1 MISACELSPSFT
13 LPVPRLQHPGLVEKK
28 IFPAVTAS
36 PGHADT
42 TTSHAGPLQRGRH
55 FTFNYRTVNYI
66 KLDIDFISN
75 FINFSLHRY
84 EQSCSQDPD
93 TKSCAA
99 PLPQCRDAMVEILG
113 TDLRTNCA
121 CAGTAGDFRELFECI
136 EYQRLFWSNPC
147 VGKINCTS
155 LGLEKFYNNWRNIL

>member
-1 MISACELSPSFT
+1 MFASSVHPAPSLCPDSSILDWSRRRSSQLSQHRQVMQTQRQVMQGHSREVDISHFIMELSNI
-13 LPVPRLQHPGLVEKK
+13 LNLILVAN
-28 IFPAVTAS
+28 I
-36 PGHADT
+36 
-42 TTSHAGPLQRGRH
+42 
-55 FTFNYRTVNYI
+55 N
-66 KLDIDFISN
+66 
-75 FINFSLHRY
+75 NFSLHRY

-147 VGKINCTS
+147 VGKINCT
-155 LGLEKFYNNWRNIL
+155 KPWP

>member
-1 MISACELSPSFT
+1 MISACELSPSCT

-55 FTFNYRTVNYI
+55 FTFHHGTIKYF
-66 KLDIDFISN
+66 KLDLGFKLYQFFTDTSSPAARIQTPNPAPRHCLSAGMPWWR
-75 FINFSLHRY
+75 SWALTS
-84 EQSCSQDPD
+84 EQTAPVLAPRETSGSCSSVSSISDSSGPIPAQVRS
-93 TKSCAA
+93 TA
-99 PLPQCRDAMVEILG
+99 P
-113 TDLRTNCA
+113 
-121 CAGTAGDFRELFECI
+121 
-136 EYQRLFWSNPC
+136 
-147 VGKINCTS
+147 S

>member
-1 MISACELSPSFT
+1 MLASSVHPAPSLCPDSSILDWSRGRSSQLS
-13 LPVPRLQHPGLVEKK
+13 QHRQVMQTQRQ
-28 IFPAVTAS
+28 VMQ
-36 PGHADT
+36 GH
-42 TTSHAGPLQRGRH
+42 SREVRH
-55 FTFNYRTVNYI
+55 FTFHHGTVKYF
-66 KLDIDFISN
+66 KLDNGFKL
-75 FINFSLHRY
+75 FFFHRY

-147 VGKINCTS
+147 VGKINCT
-155 LGLEKFYNNWRNIL
+155 KPWP